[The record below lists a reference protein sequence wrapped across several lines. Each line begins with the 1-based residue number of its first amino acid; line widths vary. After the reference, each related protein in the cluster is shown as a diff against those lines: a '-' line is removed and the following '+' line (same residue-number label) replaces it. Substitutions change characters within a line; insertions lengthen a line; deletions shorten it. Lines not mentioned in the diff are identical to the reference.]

1 MGRRRKSGLNVH
13 GLILLDKASGGS
25 SNGALQDVRRL
36 FNANKAG
43 HTGSLDPLAT
53 GVLPLCFGEATKVC
67 SFLLNTDKRYQ
78 ATLLLGVTTDSGDT
92 QGNVISTS
100 PVPNLSAEEIEQC
113 LSSFKGNI
121 SQIPPMYSALKHQG
135 KRLYELA
142 REGQVVERKAREVAI
157 HQLDLLSFTTEK
169 IVLDVRCTKGTYIRS
184 LAEDI
189 GRKLGCGATIS
200 QLRRTAVGHLSI
212 DQCLTL
218 EQLVSL
224 KQSNELEHN
233 LIPVDKVLLDWP
245 QIKLDDGQYK
255 SIQNGQPVVYQ
266 ESNSQGL
273 VRMYSEELFVGIGQ
287 LIPAGQ
293 LIPKRLF
300 NFN

>member
-92 QGNVISTS
+92 EGKVISTS
-100 PVPNLSAEEIEQC
+100 PVPNLSGEEIEQC

-142 REGQVVERKAREVAI
+142 REGQVVDRKAREVAI
-157 HQLDLLSFTTEK
+157 HQLDLLSFTMEK

-200 QLRRTAVGHLSI
+200 QLRRTAVGYFSI

-218 EQLVSL
+218 EQFVSL
-224 KQSNELEHN
+224 KQRNELEHS

-245 QIKLDDGQYK
+245 EIKLDDGQYK
-255 SIQNGQPVVYQ
+255 AIQNGRPVVYQ

-273 VRMYSEELFVGIGQ
+273 VRMYFEELFVGIGQ

>member
-13 GLILLDKASGGS
+13 GVILLDKSSGLS

-53 GVLPLCFGEATKVC
+53 GVLPLCLGEATKVC

-92 QGNVISTS
+92 EGKVLSTS
-100 PVPNLSAEEIEQC
+100 EVPDLSVEEIEHC
-113 LSSFKGNI
+113 LSVFKGNI
-121 SQIPPMYSALKHQG
+121 SQVPPMYSALKHQG

-142 REGQVVERKAREVAI
+142 REGKVVDRKPREVAI
-157 HQLDLLSFTTEK
+157 HQLDLLSFNSNK
-169 IVLDVRCTKGTYIRS
+169 LVLDVRCSKGTYIRS

-200 QLRRTAVGHLSI
+200 QLRRLAVGHLHLDRCFTI
-212 DQCLTL
+212 
-218 EQLVSL
+218 EQLSL
-224 KQSNELEHN
+224 FKQKDELERC
-233 LIPVDKVLLDWP
+233 LIPADEILSDWP
-245 QIKLDDGQYK
+245 EIALDTRQCQ
-255 SIQNGQPVVYQ
+255 SIQNGQPIVLPA
-266 ESNSQGL
+266 NDLQGL
-273 VRMYSEELFVGIGQ
+273 VRMYSEDLFVGIGQ